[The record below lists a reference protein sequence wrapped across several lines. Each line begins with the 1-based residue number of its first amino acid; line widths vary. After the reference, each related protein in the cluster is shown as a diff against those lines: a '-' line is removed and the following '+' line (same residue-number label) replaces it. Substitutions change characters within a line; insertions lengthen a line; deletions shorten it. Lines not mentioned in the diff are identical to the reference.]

1 MLDRRAVSVG
11 GVWKTGPMQPN
22 PVKTRLAAGETVY
35 GTMVFEFLSA
45 GLPQIL
51 TNAGA
56 DFVFYDMEHSGFSI
70 AEIKTQ
76 FALCRGLGIQPLVRP
91 PDTTYANTAQLLDL
105 GAQGLLFQMCET
117 AEQAEEFV
125 RWTRYPPEGR
135 RGAMF
140 GGAHDDYLGADGTLG
155 VPEIIDRAHQRTMV
169 CVLIESAKGL
179 ANAEEIMSV
188 PGVDVAHLGHGDL
201 SLSLEV
207 PGDTA
212 HPTMQAGIDTI
223 LAACEA
229 HGKAA
234 ACLAGSVETGVEWV
248 RRGFRMVSYSFDIG
262 LLGGALAAGIR
273 QIRSEADATSA

>member
-1 MLDRRAVSVG
+1 MRLNR
-11 GVWKTGPMQPN
+11 
-22 PVKTRLAAGETVY
+22 VKDQLAAGEALY

-51 TNAGA
+51 QNAGA
-56 DFVFYDMEHSGFSI
+56 SFVFYDMEHSGFSMD
-70 AEIKTQ
+70 EMKTQ
-76 FALCRGLGIQPLVRP
+76 LALCRGLDIVPLVRP
-91 PDTTYANTAQLLDL
+91 PDTTYQYTARLLDL
-105 GAQGLLFQMCET
+105 GAMGMLFQMCET
-117 AEQAEEFV
+117 AEQAQEFV

-140 GGAHDDYLGADGTLG
+140 GGAHDDYSSST
-155 VPEIIDRAHQRTMV
+155 VPEIIEGAHDRTMV

-212 HPTMQAGIDTI
+212 HPTMQAGIDKI
-223 LAACEA
+223 LAACEQ

-234 ACLAGSVETGVEWV
+234 ACLAGDVATGVDWV
-248 RRGFRMVSYSFDIG
+248 RRGFRMVSYSYDIG
-262 LLGGALAAGIR
+262 LMTAALATGIQ
-273 QIRSEADATSA
+273 QIRDGAGHTGSEKV